1 MREPLER
8 ERGVT
13 DVGELCE
20 RGHGAAGEFDF
31 AREFVGN
38 AGGGLAGLKDDV
50 IGGGGDG
57 PLAAFAEPNG
67 IGRGRFRVRTR
78 GERAGSDS
86 DTGVAAPREA
96 GEVVA
101 ARVAERLGQALAVI
115 DRGFGGIRRS
125 GDEWAERGIGDLPD
139 VATVAV
145 APALAREVGG
155 IGGIEDGE
163 GEFAIG
169 EVEHGGELEG
179 SSILL
184 FPLSLNL
191 FPRGGTSL
199 TKEEEERARE
209 RGKS

>member
-57 PLAAFAEPNG
+57 PLAAFAEANG
-67 IGRGRFRVRTR
+67 VGRGRFRVRVR
-78 GERAGSDS
+78 GDRAGADG

-101 ARVAERLGQALAVI
+101 ARVAERFGQALAVI
-115 DRGFGGIRRS
+115 DRGFGRIRRS
-125 GDEWAERGIGDLPD
+125 GDEWTELSIGDLPD

-155 IGGIEDGE
+155 IGGIEEVE

-169 EVEHGGELEG
+169 KVEHGG
-179 SSILL
+179 
-184 FPLSLNL
+184 
-191 FPRGGTSL
+191 RGGEQLDLAFPTF
-199 TKEEEERARE
+199 A
-209 RGKS
+209 